1 MTTVAH
7 TLEEIEKILAITAES
22 AAQEYVDGEY
32 GDPDDWTKTAIISA
46 ELEGDPGDRLN
57 PDDAQVFA
65 RAVAEAFIRQR
76 RARLHRVNP

>member
-1 MTTVAH
+1 MAH
-7 TLEEIEKILAITAES
+7 TLKEIEAILAITAEE

-32 GDPDDWTKTAIISA
+32 GDPDDWTKTTIISA

-57 PDDAQVFA
+57 PDDAQLFA

-76 RARLHRVNP
+76 RTRLHRA

>member
-1 MTTVAH
+1 MAH

-76 RARLHRVNP
+76 RARLHRANP

>member
-1 MTTVAH
+1 VVH

-32 GDPDDWTKTAIISA
+32 GDPDDWTKTGIIRA

-57 PDDAQVFA
+57 SDDAQVFA

-76 RARLHRVNP
+76 RARLHRANP